1 VLYVPVKDFD
11 ESNGDEVISL
21 LSRYQYTDW
30 TALRLEAPSSP
41 EYRKELHKLA
51 QKLADVAESVAKK
64 QLEREIE
71 VIERAEN
78 QDATASLGLIDLM
91 EKIAELLPSWLEA
104 MESDVIND
112 AQFNATWEVLGERL
126 SRLRRRP
133 GSGGAEFALIQRIA
147 KEELPIS
154 RRYLG
159 DAQVYSQKAIEL
171 DPLILELLRLCDASA
186 VDLEYLEP
194 VRSALSRAYLG
205 ILLSVKGHES
215 GLQTAGQWARRRAHM
230 SRLVAEVAAT
240 FEAGERLVVE
250 TNRIVSQ
257 WIAEWERVTGQRI
270 EDVNDLEVL

>member
-1 VLYVPVKDFD
+1 
-11 ESNGDEVISL
+11 
-21 LSRYQYTDW
+21 
-30 TALRLEAPSSP
+30 
-41 EYRKELHKLA
+41 
-51 QKLADVAESVAKK
+51 
-64 QLEREIE
+64 
-71 VIERAEN
+71 
-78 QDATASLGLIDLM
+78 
-91 EKIAELLPSWLEA
+91 
-104 MESDVIND
+104 
-112 AQFNATWEVLGERL
+112 
-126 SRLRRRP
+126 
-133 GSGGAEFALIQRIA
+133 
-147 KEELPIS
+147 
-154 RRYLG
+154 
-159 DAQVYSQKAIEL
+159 VYSQKAIEL